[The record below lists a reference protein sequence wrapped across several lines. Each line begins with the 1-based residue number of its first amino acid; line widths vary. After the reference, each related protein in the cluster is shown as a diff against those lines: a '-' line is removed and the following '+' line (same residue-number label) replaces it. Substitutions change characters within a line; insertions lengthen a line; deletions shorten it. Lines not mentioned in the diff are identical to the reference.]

1 MAVGGRTRADGHGRA
16 RACVA
21 CAYFP
26 LSFSLF
32 CVLNFNEAAATRR
45 AKLLRALLRKTA
57 AVGRKGEGEEGEGR
71 RAGLWYCTAAEYQKS
86 PNLIKIAP
94 QVDVLQL
101 SEMGAMYRVLSNLYL
116 EDEGNSLHKIKT
128 RSEIPLV
135 SLS

>member
-1 MAVGGRTRADGHGRA
+1 MADCDDGDGGREARASVIKCVQQDDQRGRGLRAGGHE

-32 CVLNFNEAAATRR
+32 CVLNFNEAAAAATRR

-86 PNLIKIAP
+86 PNLLKSRLKI
-94 QVDVLQL
+94 
-101 SEMGAMYRVLSNLYL
+101 S
-116 EDEGNSLHKIKT
+116 
-128 RSEIPLV
+128 
-135 SLS
+135 